1 MTELERSDALRAFK
15 EGEAPVSAEA
25 LESLGTGIHVLSDFW
40 EKMYLE
46 DFIAR
51 GGSKLKFVT
60 GRRGAGVSFFLN
72 TMKEKARKDGF
83 ITVSFS
89 ARDIWLHDFREIYR
103 EIYRQCDL
111 ETCLQGCA
119 REVIVRMGYDP
130 EDVGDGMRFVDY
142 LSSIGQNNAL
152 TKRGIRDEL
161 KEVFLDNAL
170 MDNNFALCCSLI
182 TGGILGYPVLEKQS
196 EEILLAYLSGDKS
209 VKLSMLRALGLSPS
223 RITKYNARHMLR
235 SLCEAV
241 RIGGYKGIYV
251 SIDDLDILLSR
262 TGSEHVRYTR
272 MRRDDT
278 YESIRQMIDEID
290 SLKNIMIVFGFDRIL
305 MDHES
310 WGFKSYQALWMRIQN
325 EITGERFNKFNDI
338 VNLDR
343 LGKEIY
349 TEEALVTMSERAAS
363 YGNEL
368 AGEEVWHPIDKDR
381 ARALIEQSA
390 FGGNGLPLMTLQA
403 LLEGEKT
410 DTGLEVQ

>member
-1 MTELERSDALRAFK
+1 MTEIERSDALREFK
-15 EGEAPVSAEA
+15 EGEAPGNARA
-25 LESLGTGIHVLSDFW
+25 LENLGTGIDVLADFW

-60 GRRGAGVSFFLN
+60 GRRGAGVSFFLR
-72 TMKEKARKDGF
+72 TMAERARKDGF
-83 ITVSFS
+83 VTVSFS

-103 EIYRQCDL
+103 EIFRQCDL

-119 REVIVRMGYDP
+119 REVISRMGYDP
-130 EDVGDGMRFVDY
+130 EDVKDGMHFVDY

-161 KEVFLDNAL
+161 KEVFLDNPL

-196 EEILLAYLSGDKS
+196 EDILLAFLAGDKT

-241 RIGGYKGIYV
+241 RIGGYKGIYI

-349 TEEALVTMSERAAS
+349 TEEALVAMSERTAS

-368 AGEEVWHPIDKDR
+368 AGEEVWHPFDRDR

-390 FGGNGLPLMTLQA
+390 FGGIGLPLMALQA
-403 LLEGEKT
+403 LLT
-410 DTGLEVQ
+410 ADSADREVQ

>member
-1 MTELERSDALRAFK
+1 MTELERTDALRAFK
-15 EGEAPVSAEA
+15 EGRAPETEGA
-25 LESLGTGIHVLSDFW
+25 LENLETGINVLADFW
-40 EKMYLE
+40 EKMYLQE
-46 DFIAR
+46 FIAP

-60 GRRGAGVSFFLN
+60 GRRGSGVSFFLK
-72 TMKEKARKDGF
+72 TMEKRAGENGF
-83 ITVSFS
+83 VTVSFS

-103 EIYRQCDL
+103 EIFRQCDL
-111 ETCLQGCA
+111 ETCLLGCA

-130 EDVGDGMRFVDY
+130 EDVKEGMRFVDY

-161 KEVFLDNAL
+161 KEIFLDNPL

-196 EEILLAYLSGDKS
+196 KEVLLAFLSGDKT
-209 VKLSMLRALGLSPS
+209 VRLSMLRALGLSPS
-223 RITKYNARHMLR
+223 RITRYNARHMLR
-235 SLCEAV
+235 SLCETV

-251 SIDDLDILLSR
+251 SVDDLDILLSR
-262 TGSEHVRYTR
+262 NGSEHVRYTR

-290 SLKNIMIVFGFDRIL
+290 SFKNIMIVFGFDRIL

-349 TEEALVTMSERAAS
+349 TEEALVALSEKAAA
-363 YGNEL
+363 YGNDL
-368 AGEEVWHPIDKDR
+368 AGEEIWHPVDR
-381 ARALIEQSA
+381 EKARALIAQSA
-390 FGGNGLPLMTLQA
+390 FGGTGLPLLTLQA
-403 LLEGEKT
+403 VLENEKT
-410 DTGLEVQ
+410 DEVQEEK